1 MKTSNE
7 KKQQCSMEL
16 PCEGRTVT
24 KWGAILDGKLYF
36 KLNFR
41 KLELLAGKTLER
53 VWIAGPPQS
62 LSR

>member
-1 MKTSNE
+1 
-7 KKQQCSMEL
+7 MEL